1 MCQQGVTLSKCA
13 TKLDSITN
21 IANTLLARDF
31 KSFGNQSMNGV
42 IDINAD
48 KQIIWIGNVC
58 PTKNRANPNQGR
70 VYDPTG
76 ISPSL
81 NCKGG

>member
-1 MCQQGVTLSKCA
+1 MGFDMCQQGVTLSKCA

-42 IDINAD
+42 IEY
-48 KQIIWIGNVC
+48 K
-58 PTKNRANPNQGR
+58 RR
-70 VYDPTG
+70 
-76 ISPSL
+76 
-81 NCKGG
+81 